1 MFPERRKGTAMAIQD
16 AIRRKL
22 TYEDYALF
30 PEDGQRHEILDG
42 EHYVTPAPFTRHQ
55 VVSLELATALHLF
68 VKERGLGQI
77 LTAPVDVLLSRQDVA
92 QPDLI
97 FISNERAAIVTEK
110 NIQGAPDLVIEILSD
125 STRRRDEGIK
135 RERYERLGVREYWL
149 VDPARATVQI
159 LRLDGEHLRPVAHLT
174 AAAGDVLTSPLLPG
188 LEIQL
193 PKIFPS

>member
-1 MFPERRKGTAMAIQD
+1 MAIQD

-22 TYEDYALF
+22 TYEDYVLF

-55 VVSLELATALHLF
+55 RVLFALGRRLGNFLEDHP
-68 VKERGLGQI
+68 LGEV
-77 LTAPVDVLLSRQDVA
+77 LPAPTDVLLSLHDVA
-92 QPDLI
+92 QPDLL
-97 FISNERAAIVTEK
+97 FISNERAVIVTEK
-110 NIQGAPDLVIEILSD
+110 NVQGAPDLVIEILSD

-149 VDPARATVQI
+149 VDPIRATVQI
-159 LRLDGEHLRPVAHLT
+159 LRLDGEHLRPAAHLT
-174 AAAGDVLTSPLLPG
+174 AAAGDVLTSLLLPG

-193 PKIFPS
+193 SKIFPA